1 MCVLKISFSRNN
13 FMKINFI
20 SLISGST
27 KNLKKYQQILKQIFC
42 YFLLIFVTFCWFFKV
57 FTGQFVTFC

>member
-20 SLISGST
+20 SLICGST
-27 KNLKKYQQILKQIFC
+27 KNIKKY
-42 YFLLIFVTFCWFFKV
+42 
-57 FTGQFVTFC
+57 